1 MISTMNS
8 KFETFQII
16 PSIRRLSD
24 LEVALKSQS
33 EIVLLTEA
41 HIANLKDLV
50 KLAHQNKK
58 LVLINLELVGGF
70 GKDQTGI
77 KLMKNYYQ
85 VDGVMST
92 DQAKLNLARHNGLFT
107 IQRFFLHDSRALDT
121 SLRLLQTSGVD
132 AAELLPA
139 KIATD
144 FIKKIRTVTE
154 IPLLAGGFI
163 RDQKMIEAIQSSGFN
178 GLTVSDKTLW

>member
-1 MISTMNS
+1 MISTMKS
-8 KFETFQII
+8 KFDKFQII

-24 LEVALKSQS
+24 LESALNSHS

-50 KLAHQNKK
+50 KLAHQKNK
-58 LVLINLELVGGF
+58 LVLVNLELVGGF

-92 DQAKLNLARHNGLFT
+92 DQSKLNLARHNGLFT

-121 SLRLLQTSGVD
+121 SMRLLQSSSVD

-139 KIATD
+139 KISID
-144 FIKKIRTVTE
+144 FIETIRQVTA

-163 RDQKMIEAIQSSGFN
+163 HDTKMIEVIQAAGFN
-178 GLTVSDKTLW
+178 GMTVSDKALW